1 MIVRLGLAVALAFCI
16 LCILA
21 LASLAIGAKS
31 LAIGE
36 VFAALG
42 GEASATAHEIVA
54 MRLPRTLLAILA
66 GIGFA
71 LAGAVM
77 QAVTRNVLADPGI
90 MGVNAGASLAVI
102 LCVTLTGMAQPMAL
116 VWVAM
121 GGALAAGAVVQ
132 IFSVLGG
139 ATALR
144 LVLCGV
150 AMSAIA
156 GGAGWAIT
164 LSDPDLFRRV
174 LVWVA
179 GSLIVTDFQ
188 PVRAVAPFVLAGALL
203 ALVLGPRLNAV
214 ALGNDLARA
223 LGVGMA
229 GTQMAAAASVI
240 VLAGAATSATGPV
253 GFVGLLAPLAA
264 RAIIG
269 VDQRAI
275 LVLTALLG
283 PVLLLSA
290 DLLAR
295 VVLPQGEA
303 PLGIVM
309 AFAGAPVL
317 IGLAYRIGDL

>member
-1 MIVRLGLAVALAFCI
+1 MTARLGLAVALASSM

-31 LAIGE
+31 LPLGE
-36 VFAALG
+36 VLAALTG
-42 GEASATAHEIVA
+42 DASDVANEIVA
-54 MRLPRTLLAILA
+54 MRVPRMLLAILA

-90 MGVNAGASLAVI
+90 MGVNAGASLAVV
-102 LCVTLTGMAQPMAL
+102 LCVALTGMAQPMTL
-116 VWVAM
+116 VWAAM
-121 GGALAAGAVVQ
+121 GGALVTGALVQ
-132 IFSVLGG
+132 IFSSLGG

-156 GGAGWAIT
+156 GGAGWAVT

-174 LVWVA
+174 LVWGA
-179 GSLIVTDFQ
+179 GSLIVTDFE
-188 PVRAVAPFVLAGALL
+188 PVRAVAPFVLAGVLL
-203 ALVLGPRLNAV
+203 TLVLGPRLNAI
-214 ALGNDLARA
+214 ALGNDLARS
-223 LGVGMA
+223 LGVGIA
-229 GTQMAAAASVI
+229 GTQMAAAASVV

-264 RAIIG
+264 RAVVG

-275 LVLTALLG
+275 LALTALLG

-317 IGLAYRIGDL
+317 IALAYRIGDL